1 MSDLQYK
8 SKKREAFIR
17 MIRVQELRKKAELLR
32 RVARTPAGR
41 DSLVDRELLILADRY
56 EREAE
61 TRLEYLK
68 HQ

>member
-1 MSDLQYK
+1 
-8 SKKREAFIR
+8 

-32 RVARTPAGR
+32 RVAGTPAGR
-41 DSLVDRELLILADRY
+41 DPLVDRELLILADRY

-68 HQ
+68 RQ